1 VLASAVQRRK
11 TTATRLTAEVQTY
24 SRLRH
29 RRLIREVLADIA
41 DGALSNL
48 ERRWARD
55 VERAHGLPRGERN
68 RLRVVSGK
76 RRYDDVRYREFR
88 VVVELDGRE
97 THPDESSWRD
107 RRRDNSS
114 AVRGDV
120 VVRYGWSDAVRPC
133 QSAIELGSVLTRNG
147 WKGRLRRCGPG
158 CAVRLAA

>member
-1 VLASAVQRRK
+1 M
-11 TTATRLTAEVQTY
+11 
-24 SRLRH
+24 
-29 RRLIREVLADIA
+29 REVLADIA

-68 RLRVVSGK
+68 RLRVVAGK

-114 AVRGDV
+114 VVHGDV
-120 VVRYGWSDAVRPC
+120 VIRYGWSDVVRPC
-133 QSAIELGSVLTRNG
+133 QSAVELGSVLTRNG
-147 WKGRLRRCGPG
+147 WNGRLRRCGPG